1 MSGIHETGT
10 GGGDSGG
17 GLRIAVFGAGGRAG
31 RAVLAETVARGYAV
45 TAVVR
50 DPARHADLVGRANVS
65 VVAGDVTD
73 PADVARAAAGHTA
86 AVSAVYTPDTGSR
99 AFFGAASAA
108 LVEGLAKAGV
118 TRLVHVG
125 IATTVETAP
134 GVRIMDAP
142 EFPEEWREFA
152 RGHAD
157 AADTF
162 AAAGDGLDWLVVCP
176 PMVLDEA
183 GRAGAYRI
191 GNARPV
197 DAAEVA
203 VQGHISYADLGLAVV
218 DEIAR
223 PRHHRTVVAVSD

>member
-1 MSGIHETGT
+1 MSGIHEVGA
-10 GGGDSGG
+10 GREV
-17 GLRIAVFGAGGRAG
+17 RIAVFGAGGRAG
-31 RAVLAETVARGYAV
+31 RAVLAEAVARGYEV

-50 DPARHADLVGRANVS
+50 DPARHPDLAGRAGVA

-73 PADVARAAAGHTA
+73 PADVARAAAGHAA

-99 AFFGAASAA
+99 AFYGAASAA

-118 TRLVHVG
+118 ARLVHVG
-125 IATTVETAP
+125 IATTVETEP

-157 AADTF
+157 AIDAF
-162 AAAGDGLDWLVVCP
+162 AAAGEGLDWLVVCP

-183 GRAGAYRI
+183 ERAGAYRI
-191 GNARPV
+191 DGAQPV
-197 DAAEVA
+197 DAARVD

-223 PRHHRTVVAVSD
+223 PSRHRAVVAVSD